1 MKMTYCLLLSNYYY
15 LVASYQPTK
24 LCNPR
29 DLGGKLLKLGIY
41 QQFMMKLQPINVVC
55 LSVLSTL
62 STVTFTMIFQG
73 PLSDMLKDENTFVQS
88 TISLSEIKEPIKW
101 PALTICNSPFD
112 RNTEKFF
119 EYLNKGLYGQSFSN
133 ESEYQRIYE
142 EAFFTKPGDI
152 VHAIG
157 FGTTYNSAMESAKE
171 IRIES
176 PNVVSTFLDMQ
187 FVGVCASISFDAL
200 RTKLIE
206 KGEMDEDAIDNKF
219 FAMIGLKVNLI
230 SFK

>member
-29 DLGGKLLKLGIY
+29 DLRGKLGIY

-133 ESEYQRIYE
+133 KSEYQHVYE

-157 FGTTYNSAMESAKE
+157 FGTTYNLAMENAKE
-171 IRIES
+171 IPIES
-176 PNVVSTFLDMQ
+176 PYVVSTFLDMQ
-187 FVGVCASISFDAL
+187 FVGVCASMSFVAL

-230 SFK
+230 SFM

>member
-1 MKMTYCLLLSNYYY
+1 
-15 LVASYQPTK
+15 
-24 LCNPR
+24 
-29 DLGGKLLKLGIY
+29 
-41 QQFMMKLQPINVVC
+41 MKLQPINVVC

-88 TISLSEIKEPIKW
+88 TISLTEIIEPLKW

-119 EYLNKGLYGQSFSN
+119 EYYTKGLYTSFSN
-133 ESEYQRIYE
+133 ESEYQRLYE
-142 EAFFTKPGDI
+142 EAFFTKPEDI

-157 FGTTYNSAMESAKE
+157 FGTTYDSAMENAKE
-171 IRIES
+171 IRIEP
-176 PNVVSTFLDMQ
+176 PNIESTFLDLK
-187 FVGVCASISFDAL
+187 FAGVCASISFDAL

-206 KGEMDEDAIDNKF
+206 KGQIDKDAIDNKF
-219 FAMIGLKVNLI
+219 FAMIGLKVM
-230 SFK
+230 S

>member
-29 DLGGKLLKLGIY
+29 DLRGKLGIY
-41 QQFMMKLQPINVVC
+41 QQFMMKLQPINIVC

-73 PLSDMLKDENTFVQS
+73 PLSDMLKDENTFIQS

-176 PNVVSTFLDMQ
+176 PNVISTFLDMQ
-187 FVGVCASISFDAL
+187 FVGVCASISFEAL

-219 FAMIGLKVNLI
+219 FAMIGLKVTLI
-230 SFK
+230 SLK

>member
-1 MKMTYCLLLSNYYY
+1 MK
-15 LVASYQPTK
+15 
-24 LCNPR
+24 
-29 DLGGKLLKLGIY
+29 
-41 QQFMMKLQPINVVC
+41 FQPINTVC
-55 LSVLSTL
+55 LSILIAL
-62 STVTFTMIFQG
+62 STVTFHMIFEG

-119 EYLNKGLYGQSFSN
+119 EYYSKGLSDSFSN

-142 EAFFTKPGDI
+142 EAFFTKPQDI

-157 FGTTYNSAMESAKE
+157 FGTTYNSAMENARE
-171 IRIES
+171 IGIES
-176 PNVVSTFLDMQ
+176 PYVVSTFLDMQ
-187 FVGVCASISFDAL
+187 FVGVCASISFEAL

-230 SFK
+230 SFEKALVVKERY

>member
-1 MKMTYCLLLSNYYY
+1 
-15 LVASYQPTK
+15 
-24 LCNPR
+24 
-29 DLGGKLLKLGIY
+29 
-41 QQFMMKLQPINVVC
+41 MKLQPINVVC

-157 FGTTYNSAMESAKE
+157 FGNTYNSAMESAKE

-230 SFK
+230 SFM

>member
-1 MKMTYCLLLSNYYY
+1 
-15 LVASYQPTK
+15 
-24 LCNPR
+24 
-29 DLGGKLLKLGIY
+29 
-41 QQFMMKLQPINVVC
+41 
-55 LSVLSTL
+55 
-62 STVTFTMIFQG
+62 
-73 PLSDMLKDENTFVQS
+73 MLKDENTFIQS

-230 SFK
+230 SFM